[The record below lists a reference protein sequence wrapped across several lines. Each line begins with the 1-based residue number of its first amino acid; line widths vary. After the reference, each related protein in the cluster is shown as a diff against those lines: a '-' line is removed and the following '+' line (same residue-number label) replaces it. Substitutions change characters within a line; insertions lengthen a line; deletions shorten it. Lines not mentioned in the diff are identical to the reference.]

1 MRKSALLA
9 LAVLPAACSIYP
21 HPPPPPPPPELGA
34 AGLSLDPAFVDRFLG
49 TYRSGSD
56 VLTVRRSGT
65 GVFAQRSG
73 EPAYSLT
80 RTSERAF
87 VDSRGV
93 AYIFTLPPDG
103 NGAMLQ
109 MVYANGQ
116 VRVWNRQG

>member
-1 MRKSALLA
+1 MRRIVLLA
-9 LAVLPAACSIYP
+9 LALGPAGCMYP
-21 HPPPPPPPPELGA
+21 HPPPPPPPPELGT
-34 AGLSLDPAFVDRFLG
+34 AGLSLDPAFVDKFLG

-56 VLTVRRSGT
+56 VLSVRRAGT

-73 EPAYSLT
+73 EPAYALT

-87 VDSRGV
+87 VDTRGV

-109 MVYANGQ
+109 MVYADGK
-116 VRVWNRQG
+116 VRVWNRSP